1 MKNGYR
7 KPNTG
12 PLIHDA
18 ANSVDL
24 YFEELS
30 HLLNET
36 QHIFLSWLT
45 FREFLWFLVN
55 DSTLLSGPFDDH
67 LAFIKAKIQQ
77 QYVFVAPVSYIS

>member
-24 YFEELS
+24 YFGELS
-30 HLLNET
+30 QT

-67 LAFIKAKIQQ
+67 LTFIKAKIQQ

>member
-7 KPNTG
+7 KRNTG
-12 PLIHDA
+12 PLIQDA

-45 FREFLWFLVN
+45 FREFL
-55 DSTLLSGPFDDH
+55 
-67 LAFIKAKIQQ
+67 
-77 QYVFVAPVSYIS
+77 

>member
-1 MKNGYR
+1 MGIENLT
-7 KPNTG
+7 PVLLFMTLLTQSTFT
-12 PLIHDA
+12 LI
-18 ANSVDL
+18 
-24 YFEELS
+24 ELS

-67 LAFIKAKIQQ
+67 LTFIKAKIQQ

>member
-45 FREFLWFLVN
+45 FRELLWFLVN

-67 LAFIKAKIQQ
+67 LTFIKAKIQQ